1 MDASG
6 DKKSLQLSDNPFHE
20 TKRYEKKLNWLT
32 SCDAYVI
39 VSLAMPDPILVV
51 LTD

>member
-6 DKKSLQLSDNPFHE
+6 DKKSLQLSDYSYHE
-20 TKRYEKKLNWLT
+20 TKRYEKKLNWLA

-39 VSLAMPDPILVV
+39 DSLTMPDPIFTV
-51 LTD
+51 LIH